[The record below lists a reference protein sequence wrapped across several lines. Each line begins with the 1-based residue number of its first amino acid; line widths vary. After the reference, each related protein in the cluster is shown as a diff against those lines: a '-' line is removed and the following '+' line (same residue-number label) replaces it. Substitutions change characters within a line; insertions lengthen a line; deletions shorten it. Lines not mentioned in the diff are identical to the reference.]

1 MQKLIRIMAIVAAVL
16 VGFSLLLLLG
26 TIPFQRTVGSNLLG
40 YPDAMTE
47 GLPQFPLMAFLFTFL
62 QLGCMIL
69 LIVCCGN
76 KKGGIWLEVIVFI
89 SLAVLLP
96 LLSQVLE
103 PMYNVYVG
111 RMRGETYLAAKSVVN
126 SICVYCRMPGS
137 LGIAIG
143 YGVCGM
149 SIVFKRMSKKMAK
162 IVE

>member
-16 VGFSLLLLLG
+16 VGFSLLLLLV

-162 IVE
+162 LVE

>member
-1 MQKLIRIMAIVAAVL
+1 MAIVAAVL
-16 VGFSLLLLLG
+16 VGFSLLLLLV

-162 IVE
+162 LVE